1 MSCTAGGRVSI
12 TACAAGGPQRRL
24 LRLDRTAA
32 DSLLLLDHA
41 FRSVASYL
49 AAPTDQSLARLPL
62 VTGGRFSLEGKAS
75 SGRAGAESDLTRF
88 ARNS

>member
-1 MSCTAGGRVSI
+1 MSCTAGERVPI
-12 TACAAGGPQRRL
+12 TVCAVRGPRRRL

-49 AAPTDQSLARLPL
+49 AAPTDPSLARLPL
-62 VTGGRFSLEGKAS
+62 VTGGPLFLR
-75 SGRAGAESDLTRF
+75 AESLGSQPQE
-88 ARNS
+88 RNRI